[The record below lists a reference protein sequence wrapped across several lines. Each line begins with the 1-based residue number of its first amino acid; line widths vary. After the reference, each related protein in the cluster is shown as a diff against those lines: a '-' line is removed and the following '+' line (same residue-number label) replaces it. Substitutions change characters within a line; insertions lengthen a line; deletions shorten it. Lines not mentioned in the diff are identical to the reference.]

1 MFRTPFISKNWMA
14 SDETPNNSEWIMIGV
29 PFDGT
34 CSFRPGT
41 RFAPEQI
48 RVASRGIETYSPYF
62 NKDLE
67 DISFYDAGE
76 IDLPFGNTQRVLDMV
91 YDAAREVLAAGKKYF
106 GIGGEHLV
114 SYPAIK
120 AYYEKYPDLYVVH
133 FDAHTDLRDEYLGE
147 PLSHSTVIKKVAD
160 LIGFDNL
167 SQIGI
172 RSGEAYEFELMKK
185 HNTLVK
191 SAEDF
196 RDILSGIKG
205 RPVFITLD
213 LDVLDPSVLPG
224 TGTPEVGGFSFCE
237 LMSYFKVL
245 ADSNIVGMDMLE
257 LSPFLVTSANS
268 TVAAA
273 KVAREM
279 LCVASR

>member
-62 NKDLE
+62 NKDLD

-76 IDLPFGNTQRVLDMV
+76 LDLPFGNTQRVLDMV
-91 YDAAREVLAAGKKYF
+91 YDVTREVLVAGKKYF

-167 SQIGI
+167 SQVGI
-172 RSGEAYEFELMKK
+172 RSGESYEFELMKK

-224 TGTPEVGGFSFCE
+224 TGTPEVGGFSFSE

-257 LSPFLVTSANS
+257 LSPFLDTSANS

>member
-213 LDVLDPSVLPG
+213 LDVLDPSLLPG

-257 LSPFLVTSANS
+257 LSPFLDTSANS

>member
-1 MFRTPFISKNWMA
+1 MA

-62 NKDLE
+62 NKDLD

-76 IDLPFGNTQRVLDMV
+76 LDLPFGNTQRVLDMV
-91 YDAAREVLAAGKKYF
+91 YDVTREVLVAGKKYF
-106 GIGGEHLV
+106 GIGGEHLVV

-167 SQIGI
+167 SQVGI
-172 RSGEAYEFELMKK
+172 RSGESYEFELMKK

-224 TGTPEVGGFSFCE
+224 TGTPEVGGFSFSE

-257 LSPFLVTSANS
+257 LSPFLDTSANS

>member
-62 NKDLE
+62 NKDLD

-76 IDLPFGNTQRVLDMV
+76 LDLPFGNTQRVLDMV
-91 YDAAREVLAAGKKYF
+91 YDVTREVLVAGKKYF

-147 PLSHSTVIKKVAD
+147 ALSHSTVIKKVAD

-167 SQIGI
+167 SQVGI
-172 RSGEAYEFELMKK
+172 RSGESYEFELMKK

-224 TGTPEVGGFSFCE
+224 TGTPEVGGFSFSE

-245 ADSNIVGMDMLE
+245 TDSNIVGMDMLE
-257 LSPFLVTSANS
+257 LSPFLDTSANS

>member
-62 NKDLE
+62 NKDLD

-76 IDLPFGNTQRVLDMV
+76 LDLPFGNTQRVLDMV
-91 YDAAREVLAAGKKYF
+91 YDVTREVLVAGKKYF

-147 PLSHSTVIKKVAD
+147 ALSHSTVIKKVAD

-167 SQIGI
+167 SQVGI
-172 RSGEAYEFELMKK
+172 RSGESYEFELMKK

-191 SAEDF
+191 STEDF

-224 TGTPEVGGFSFCE
+224 TGTPEVGGFSFSE

-245 ADSNIVGMDMLE
+245 TDSNIVGMDMLE
-257 LSPFLVTSANS
+257 LSPFLDTSANS

>member
-1 MFRTPFISKNWMA
+1 MFSTPFISKNWMA
-14 SDETPNNSEWIMIGV
+14 ADDNPQNAEWIMIGV

-91 YDAAREVLAAGKKYF
+91 YDATKEVLDKGKKYF

-120 AYYEKYPDLYVVH
+120 AYYEKYPDLYVIH

-147 PLSHSTVIKKVAD
+147 SLSHSTVIKKVAD
-160 LIGFDNL
+160 LIGFENI

-172 RSGEAYEFELMKK
+172 RSGESYEFELMRK
-185 HNTLVK
+185 HNTLIKSVDEFKEVISQVK
-191 SAEDF
+191 N
-196 RDILSGIKG
+196 
-205 RPVFITLD
+205 RPIFITLD
-213 LDVLDPSVLPG
+213 LDVLDPSILPG
-224 TGTPEVGGFSFCE
+224 TGTPEVGGFSFGD

-245 ADSNIVGMDMLE
+245 TNSNIVGMDMLE
-257 LSPFLVTSANS
+257 LSPFLDTSANS

-279 LCVASR
+279 LCVAAR

>member
-62 NKDLE
+62 NKDLD

-91 YDAAREVLAAGKKYF
+91 YDVTREVLVAGKKYF

-167 SQIGI
+167 SQVGI
-172 RSGEAYEFELMKK
+172 RSGESYEFELMKK

-224 TGTPEVGGFSFCE
+224 TGTPEVGGFSFSE

-257 LSPFLVTSANS
+257 LSPFLDTSANS

>member
-76 IDLPFGNTQRVLDMV
+76 LDLPFGNTQRVLDMV

-147 PLSHSTVIKKVAD
+147 ALSHSTVIKKVAD

-167 SQIGI
+167 SQVGI
-172 RSGEAYEFELMKK
+172 RSGESYEFELMKK

-224 TGTPEVGGFSFCE
+224 TGTPEVGGFSFSE

-257 LSPFLVTSANS
+257 LSPFLDTSANS

>member
-76 IDLPFGNTQRVLDMV
+76 LDLPFGNTQRVLDMV

-120 AYYEKYPDLYVVH
+120 AYYEKYSDLYVVH
-133 FDAHTDLRDEYLGE
+133 FDAHTDLRDEYFGE
-147 PLSHSTVIKKVAD
+147 PLSHSTVIKKVAY

-257 LSPFLVTSANS
+257 LSPFLDTSANS

>member
-62 NKDLE
+62 NKDLD

-76 IDLPFGNTQRVLDMV
+76 LDLPFGNTQRVLDMV
-91 YDAAREVLAAGKKYF
+91 YDVTREVLVAGKKYF

-147 PLSHSTVIKKVAD
+147 ALSHSTVIKQVAD

-167 SQIGI
+167 SQVGI
-172 RSGEAYEFELMKK
+172 RSGESYEFELMKK

-224 TGTPEVGGFSFCE
+224 TGTPEVGGFSFSE

-257 LSPFLVTSANS
+257 LSPFLDTSANS

-279 LCVASR
+279 LCVVSR

>member
-62 NKDLE
+62 NKDLD

-76 IDLPFGNTQRVLDMV
+76 LDLPFGNTQRVLDMV
-91 YDAAREVLAAGKKYF
+91 YDVTREVLVAGKKYF

-147 PLSHSTVIKKVAD
+147 ALSHSTVIKKVAD

-167 SQIGI
+167 SQVGI
-172 RSGEAYEFELMKK
+172 RSGESYEFELMKK

-224 TGTPEVGGFSFCE
+224 TGTPEVGGFSFSE
-237 LMSYFKVL
+237 LMSYFKIL

-257 LSPFLVTSANS
+257 LSPFLDTSANS

>member
-76 IDLPFGNTQRVLDMV
+76 LDLPFGNTQRVLDMV

-120 AYYEKYPDLYVVH
+120 AYYEKYSDLYVVH

-257 LSPFLVTSANS
+257 LSPFLDTSANS

>member
-62 NKDLE
+62 NKDLD

-91 YDAAREVLAAGKKYF
+91 YDVTREVLVAGKKYF

-147 PLSHSTVIKKVAD
+147 ALSHSTVIKKVAD

-167 SQIGI
+167 SQVGI
-172 RSGEAYEFELMKK
+172 RSGESYEFELMKK

-224 TGTPEVGGFSFCE
+224 TGTPEVGGFSFSE

-245 ADSNIVGMDMLE
+245 TDSNIVGMDMLE
-257 LSPFLVTSANS
+257 LSPFLDTSANS

>member
-62 NKDLE
+62 NKDLD

-76 IDLPFGNTQRVLDMV
+76 LDLPFGNTQRVLDMV
-91 YDAAREVLAAGKKYF
+91 YDVTREVLVAGKKYF

-147 PLSHSTVIKKVAD
+147 ALSHSTVIKKVAD

-167 SQIGI
+167 SQVGI
-172 RSGEAYEFELMKK
+172 RSGESYEFELMKK

-191 SAEDF
+191 STEDF

-224 TGTPEVGGFSFCE
+224 TGTPEVGGFSFSE

-257 LSPFLVTSANS
+257 LSPFLDTSANS

>member
-76 IDLPFGNTQRVLDMV
+76 LDLPFGNTQRVLDMV

-120 AYYEKYPDLYVVH
+120 AYYEKYSDLYVVH

-213 LDVLDPSVLPG
+213 LEVLDPSVLPG

-257 LSPFLVTSANS
+257 LSPFLDTSANS

>member
-62 NKDLE
+62 NKDLD

-76 IDLPFGNTQRVLDMV
+76 LDLPFGNTQRVLDMV
-91 YDAAREVLAAGKKYF
+91 YDVTREVLVAGKKYF

-147 PLSHSTVIKKVAD
+147 ALSHSTVIKKVAD

-167 SQIGI
+167 SQVGI
-172 RSGEAYEFELMKK
+172 RSGESYEFELMKK

-224 TGTPEVGGFSFCE
+224 TGTPEVGGFSFSE

-257 LSPFLVTSANS
+257 LSPFLDTSANS

-279 LCVASR
+279 LCVVSR

>member
-1 MFRTPFISKNWMA
+1 MA

-76 IDLPFGNTQRVLDMV
+76 LDLPFGNTQRVLDMV

-120 AYYEKYPDLYVVH
+120 AYYEKYSDLYVVH

-257 LSPFLVTSANS
+257 LSPFLDTSANS

>member
-62 NKDLE
+62 NKDLD

-76 IDLPFGNTQRVLDMV
+76 LDLPFGNTQRVLDMV
-91 YDAAREVLAAGKKYF
+91 YDVTREVLVAGKKYF

-147 PLSHSTVIKKVAD
+147 ALSHSTVIKKVAD

-167 SQIGI
+167 SQVGI
-172 RSGEAYEFELMKK
+172 RSGESYEFELMKK

-224 TGTPEVGGFSFCE
+224 TVTPEVGGFSFSE

-257 LSPFLVTSANS
+257 LSPFLDTSANS

>member
-1 MFRTPFISKNWMA
+1 MFRIPFISKNWMA

-76 IDLPFGNTQRVLDMV
+76 LDLPFGNTQRVLDMV

-120 AYYEKYPDLYVVH
+120 AYYEKYSDLYVVH

-257 LSPFLVTSANS
+257 LSPFLDTSANS

>member
-76 IDLPFGNTQRVLDMV
+76 LDLPFGNTQRVLDMV

-167 SQIGI
+167 SQVGI
-172 RSGEAYEFELMKK
+172 RSGESYEFELMKK

-224 TGTPEVGGFSFCE
+224 TGTPEVGGFSFSE

-257 LSPFLVTSANS
+257 LSPFLDTSANS

>member
-62 NKDLE
+62 NKDLD

-91 YDAAREVLAAGKKYF
+91 YDVTREVLVAGKKYF

-147 PLSHSTVIKKVAD
+147 ALSHSTVIKKVAD

-167 SQIGI
+167 SQVGI
-172 RSGEAYEFELMKK
+172 RSGESYEFELMKK

-224 TGTPEVGGFSFCE
+224 TGTPEVGGFSFSE

-257 LSPFLVTSANS
+257 LSPFLDTSANS

>member
-1 MFRTPFISKNWMA
+1 MA

-62 NKDLE
+62 NKDLD

-76 IDLPFGNTQRVLDMV
+76 LDLPFGNTQRVLDMV
-91 YDAAREVLAAGKKYF
+91 YDVTREVLVAGKKYF

-167 SQIGI
+167 SQVGI
-172 RSGEAYEFELMKK
+172 RSGESYEFELMKK

-224 TGTPEVGGFSFCE
+224 TGTPEVGGFSFSE

-257 LSPFLVTSANS
+257 LSPFLDTSANS

>member
-62 NKDLE
+62 NKDLD

-91 YDAAREVLAAGKKYF
+91 YDVTREVLVAGKKYF

-167 SQIGI
+167 SQVGI
-172 RSGEAYEFELMKK
+172 RSGESYEFELMKK

-257 LSPFLVTSANS
+257 LSPFLDTSANS

>member
-62 NKDLE
+62 NKDLD

-76 IDLPFGNTQRVLDMV
+76 LDLPFGNTQRVLDMV
-91 YDAAREVLAAGKKYF
+91 YDVTREVLVAGKKYF

-147 PLSHSTVIKKVAD
+147 ALSHSTVIKKVAD

-167 SQIGI
+167 SQVGI
-172 RSGEAYEFELMKK
+172 RSGESYEFELMKK

-224 TGTPEVGGFSFCE
+224 TGTPEVGGFSFSE

-257 LSPFLVTSANS
+257 LSPFLDTSANS